1 MVRLHTHHGAIAAP
15 SAVREREHMMDM
27 ARKTRPWTGSQRL
40 ALRAGVVILAALLGA
55 GCRTP
60 APAPGSGDS
69 AQADLP
75 VARYRAL
82 AARGPVYVLDAAAS
96 SVRIFVYRGGPMAR
110 MGHNHVV
117 AVTDFRGAVY
127 LPDDTA
133 QARFDLVFPLEA
145 LAVDRPGDRAAA
157 AGAFD
162 SAPDAEAVAG
172 TRANML
178 GPEVLAAHRHPR
190 IGLRSTAV
198 DGDLPVIELTL
209 EVTLHGQR
217 RQLTLP
223 VWIERADERLVAEG
237 HFRLRPSRFGIE
249 PFSVA
254 GGALQVQ
261 DALGIRFRLV
271 GERQP
276 EPFRRPQGREQGD

>member
-1 MVRLHTHHGAIAAP
+1 MLIIGAIEAP
-15 SAVREREHMMDM
+15 SEVREREHMMDM
-27 ARKTRPWTGSQRL
+27 ARTRPWSGSQRL

-55 GCRTP
+55 GCRIP
-60 APAPGSGDS
+60 APAPGPGDS
-69 AQADLP
+69 AQVDLP

-117 AVTDFRGAVY
+117 AVTEFRGAVY
-127 LPDDTA
+127 LPDDMA
-133 QARFDLVFPLEA
+133 QARFDLVLPLDA
-145 LAVDRPGDRAAA
+145 LAVDRPADRAAA

-162 SAPDAEAVAG
+162 SEPDEEAVSG

-178 GPEVLAAHRHPR
+178 GPEVLAAQRHSR

-198 DGDLPVIELTL
+198 DGELPVIELTL

-217 RQLTLP
+217 RELTVP
-223 VWIERADERLVAEG
+223 VWIERATERLVAEG
-237 HFRLRPSRFGIE
+237 QFRLRPSRFGIE

-254 GGALQVQ
+254 GGALQVR
-261 DALGIRFRLV
+261 DSLGIRFRLV

-276 EPFRRPQGREQGD
+276 EPFRSPPGGEVGG